1 MKGASYGKCI
11 NKKLVVDH
19 PRRIND
25 RSRNLGRE
33 VLKVM
38 EIKRGKYILRSEPLC
53 LWIDEVVESTDKDT
67 GKTKTYARRVSGYY
81 TDISQLANNFAN
93 RTILKSEAK
102 SMNKLLAEL
111 KKEKEKIAKL
121 SKEKISEL

>member
-1 MKGASYGKCI
+1 M
-11 NKKLVVDH
+11 VDH
-19 PRRIND
+19 PHRIND

-93 RTILKSEAK
+93 RTILRSEAK

-111 KKEKEKIAKL
+111 KNEKEKDKIAKL

>member
-1 MKGASYGKCI
+1 M
-11 NKKLVVDH
+11 DH
-19 PRRIND
+19 PHRVD
-25 RSRNLGRE
+25 GYSRSTGRE

-53 LWIDEVVESTDKDT
+53 LWIDEVVETTDKDT

>member
-1 MKGASYGKCI
+1 
-11 NKKLVVDH
+11 
-19 PRRIND
+19 
-25 RSRNLGRE
+25 
-33 VLKVM
+33 M

-67 GKTKTYARRVSGYY
+67 GKTKTCTRRVSGYY

-93 RTILKSEAK
+93 RTILRSEAK